1 MKRNIFLSSEIYHL
15 DPNDINVLK
24 DSSFHAKTS
33 LPDGQIIILLG
44 NQKKKIEDSILQGRA
59 IILQAIEN
67 KTDYIPVRI
76 AFYRNSAWGDFFSLF
91 LKNFR
96 KYFYSYGSHV
106 YHIDPIEIRK
116 KKLESTIQDL
126 ENIEIFLENSSL
138 KRKQQF
144 YALKDSLQK
153 NGFNDLFPMEIVLC
167 CIWGVQDTLYQGH
180 YRMALCLN
188 MGIKR
193 VSVRFLSA
201 PHAPRWMSFFLIKWR
216 QSIKKKK

>member
-1 MKRNIFLSSEIYHL
+1 MFTLIPVELIITAK
-15 DPNDINVLK
+15 IN
-24 DSSFHAKTS
+24 H
-33 LPDGQIIILLG
+33 IILTPG
-44 NQKKKIEDSILQGRA
+44 EEVT
-59 IILQAIEN
+59 IEN
-67 KTDYIPVRI
+67 
-76 AFYRNSAWGDFFSLF
+76 
-91 LKNFR
+91 
-96 KYFYSYGSHV
+96 
-106 YHIDPIEIRK
+106 
-116 KKLESTIQDL
+116 
-126 ENIEIFLENSSL
+126 FLENSSL